1 MSGVRRPT
9 LPSGPHL
16 GDYLE
21 VNGRIYSVGYEGMTL
36 DALVD
41 RLAGARVSV
50 LVDVRLNPVSRK
62 PGFSKKRLMAA
73 LEDAGIEYVHEREL
87 GNPQDNRDSF
97 RNGDGEAGRSRMRA
111 ALSNGGGEALGRL
124 VDLASCQ
131 RVAVLCV
138 ERDHSRCHRD
148 VITDM
153 AVERNPDIEVL
164 QIL

>member
-1 MSGVRRPT
+1 MT
-9 LPSGPHL
+9 
-16 GDYLE
+16 
-21 VNGRIYSVGYEGMTL
+21 GRIYSVGYEGITL
-36 DALVD
+36 DALVA
-41 RLAGARVSV
+41 RLSGARVAV

-62 PGFSKKRLMAA
+62 PEFSKKRLTQA
-73 LEDAGIEYVHEREL
+73 LTDAGIEYVHEKEL

-97 RNGDGEAGRSRMRA
+97 RSGDGEAGRSRMRSM
-111 ALSNGGGEALGRL
+111 LNNGAGEALTRL
-124 VDLASCQ
+124 VDLASSQ